1 MRGHSGAPL
10 DPGRVPEASGNES
23 NAVARTP
30 AFWAIVDANR
40 APEDAELA
48 DVIDELK
55 SPDAVTI
62 EQISGRAM
70 GTFQAWM
77 LDRKNRR
84 QRLRKTA
91 CGRSAQAASDPRPKG
106 TQHPRPSGGAKRPL
120 IWRIPSFRRV
130 S

>member
-10 DPGRVPEASGNES
+10 DPGRVPEASANES

-91 CGRSAQAASDPRPKG
+91 CGRSAQAAIDHARKELSIHDR
-106 TQHPRPSGGAKRPL
+106 QVALSGR
-120 IWRIPSFRRV
+120 
-130 S
+130 